1 MDWFR
6 SVLIQDAPFIRQL
19 EPDLFVWKHP
29 VFSTPTFLA
38 FEARVLAEAQSA
50 EARMSED
57 ARQLIPELS
66 DYLSTNFTA
75 LFKATYN
82 IDTTLTGLA
91 ASVANNSKLIQEERR
106 AEKYDAL
113 LNGIGDAF
121 HAMARRQHSGSIS
134 SRSNGKHVFTNG
146 HGWRECY
153 LTTCESTPKRAK
165 LPVYLKVNT
174 MRGLTHPLLPTP
186 LLLSPTPPAA
196 LVT

>member
-29 VFSTPTFLA
+29 VFSTSTFLA

-82 IDTTLTGLA
+82 INTTLQGLT
-91 ASVANNSKLIQEERR
+91 ASFANNSQLIQEERR
-106 AEKYDAL
+106 AAKYDAL
-113 LNGIGDAF
+113 PNGLERHSMQWLAVTTVTAF
-121 HAMARRQHSGSIS
+121 YLDLMS
-134 SRSNGKHVFTNG
+134 SMVSQMVIDG
-146 HGWRECY
+146 
-153 LTTCESTPKRAK
+153 
-165 LPVYLKVNT
+165 VN
-174 MRGLTHPLLPTP
+174 
-186 LLLSPTPPAA
+186 
-196 LVT
+196 VD